1 MLLTGDI
8 GDTFV
13 QTAMSNEQLTMTIDD
28 RTIIKAKDR
37 KKQKVAAVQI
47 IRDRSDSYL
56 IYI

>member
-1 MLLTGDI
+1 LLLTGDI

-13 QTAMSNEQLTMTIDD
+13 QTAMANEQLTIDD

-37 KKQKVAAVQI
+37 KKQKEAAVQM
-47 IRDRSDSYL
+47 IRVRSDSYL